1 MTPAQQAE
9 ALGLVFASDYIG
21 NLACDGGDQAHV
33 KAVSKPVMRA
43 LMQFLRDQ
51 LEYIRSRNPW
61 VQVAFNPQRFR

>member
-21 NLACDGGDQAHV
+21 NLAIREGGDPI
-33 KAVSKPVMRA
+33 KCVSKPVMRS

-61 VQVAFNPQRFR
+61 VQVVFNPQRFR